1 MLVHALF
8 IMLRCIQ
15 MRLGATTKKAL
26 LNRGA
31 LIVSTIVLSVLFV
44 ASPVLAVST
53 SNTPNGMLISP
64 VLEEVT
70 VGKGEVLPVQM
81 AIQNPTGGTVT
92 LKAIV
97 NDFAASNNES
107 GTGNSS
113 LPLNN
118 FISLVKPIANITL
131 APQQRV
137 YFDAYIFVP
146 TTAASGGYY
155 GIIRF
160 ENASLANTANVGL
173 AASTGTLFLVTVP
186 GNLTE
191 KLKLTQL
198 YVEQHSTPISFVTS
212 GKLSVVTRL
221 DNVGNIHVQPF
232 GTIEVKNIFGHVET
246 VIQFNGTNPR
256 TNVLPGSI
264 RKYVNALPN
273 KHYLG
278 YYQVVLS
285 VAWQQG
291 SGNIITSSTGFWYVP
306 VWLMLAVIAVVVV
319 LALVI
324 WLIVRRSRARRR
336 KYRH

>member
-1 MLVHALF
+1 
-8 IMLRCIQ
+8 
-15 MRLGATTKKAL
+15 MRLGAIAKKAL
-26 LNRGA
+26 QNRGA
-31 LIVSTIVLSVLFV
+31 IVAVTIILSMLFT
-44 ASPVLAVST
+44 ASPVLAVTANS
-53 SNTPNGMLISP
+53 TPNGMLVSP
-64 VLEEVT
+64 VLEEVS
-70 VGKGEVLPVQM
+70 VGKGQILPVQM
-81 AIQNPTGGTVT
+81 AVQNPTGGTVT

-97 NDFAASNNES
+97 NDFIASNNES
-107 GTGNSS
+107 GTPDIILNGKGP

-118 FISLVKPIANITL
+118 FISLVEPIANITL

-137 YFDAYIFVP
+137 YFNVYINVP
-146 TTAASGGYY
+146 DTAASGGYY
-155 GIIRF
+155 GVIRF

-198 YVEQHSTPISFVTS
+198 YVEQNNTPVSIVTS

-232 GTIEVKNIFGHVET
+232 GTIEVKSMFGHV
-246 VIQFNGTNPR
+246 VSVLQFNGTVPR
-256 TNVLPGSI
+256 TNILPDSI

-278 YYQVVLS
+278 YYQVILS

-291 SGNIITSSTGFWYVP
+291 SGNIITSSTGFWFVP
-306 VWLMLAVIAVVVV
+306 VWLILTVIGVVVV
-319 LALVI
+319 LVLVV
-324 WLIVRRSRARRR
+324 WLIIRRRRAQRR